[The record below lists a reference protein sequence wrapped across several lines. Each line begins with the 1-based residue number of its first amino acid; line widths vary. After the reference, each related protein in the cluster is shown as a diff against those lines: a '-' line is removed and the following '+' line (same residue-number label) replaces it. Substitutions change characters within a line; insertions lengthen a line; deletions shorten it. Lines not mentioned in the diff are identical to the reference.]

1 MGRLRP
7 QRHASGQECGGTLG
21 KPVARDRPCEQ
32 RRSRPGRHAGLA
44 VPRSPVPTVQTKVPA
59 ASPSARYRMRPCR
72 RRPDRP
78 AGGVHGSALRYGRPR
93 RGVGAIPRC
102 PALVLVEQEAQVGRA
117 AESHT
122 AFRGSPHRVS
132 GIPTGRVT
140 RYVRVPRQRPRRLS
154 VQELATPEQET
165 GIHPRWYVLV
175 TSATGKSVFATMGPY
190 RSENGARH
198 AADGARVVH
207 YRVGQARSQTGSFG
221 SSGARTGPGVGGV
234 RFRHT

>member
-1 MGRLRP
+1 MPAWPFPDHRSPPFKRRCRP
-7 QRHASGQECGGTLG
+7 LHRAHATAC
-21 KPVARDRPCEQ
+21 
-32 RRSRPGRHAGLA
+32 GLA
-44 VPRSPVPTVQTKVPA
+44 EGDQTGRPEECMARTPIWPTRPRGRCH
-59 ASPSARYRMRPCR
+59 SALSGFCTGRT
-72 RRPDRP
+72 
-78 AGGVHGSALRYGRPR
+78 GSAGR
-93 RGVGAIPRC
+93 
-102 PALVLVEQEAQVGRA
+102 RA

-207 YRVGQARSQTGSFG
+207 YRVGQARSRTGSFG